1 MTRDY
6 HIANLPHVR
15 VYVMYSNLVIFLIFP
30 SRPIDGRLLL
40 SIGACRVMMLMLC
53 MFHWRMGVAV
63 QKRRGVVVEDDLY
76 FDDVSSL
83 LDEKIIDVDVIYI
96 FLCRSIVVLFCASQ
110 YTQKEMARSY
120 DGIYNNTCTGVSTKT
135 TNHRN
140 DMASLFSVGC

>member
-1 MTRDY
+1 M
-6 HIANLPHVR
+6 
-15 VYVMYSNLVIFLIFP
+15 
-30 SRPIDGRLLL
+30 
-40 SIGACRVMMLMLC
+40 
-53 MFHWRMGVAV
+53 AV

-96 FLCRSIVVLFCASQ
+96 FLCRSISVVVFCAYQ